1 MDTPLLILLLVC
13 LLLIV
18 ALVFIVLRFRKLG
31 SQHATLQQEHNA
43 FRGRYQDV
51 IDVEEE
57 KQRVTT
63 ALETERGQLSVAINR
78 LKAERDRAESA
89 FQGERKSHRDEARTI
104 LEGIETL
111 KKELDELSEHA
122 NLQEFGI
129 YEPRY
134 DFESSERY

>member
-1 MDTPLLILLLVC
+1 MDTPVLILLLVC

-18 ALVFIVLRFRKLG
+18 ALIFIVLRFRKLG

-43 FRGRYQDV
+43 FRERYKDV

-104 LEGIETL
+104 LGGIETL
-111 KKELDELSEHA
+111 KKELDELSEQA
-122 NLQEFGI
+122 NLLQ
-129 YEPRY
+129 
-134 DFESSERY
+134 S